1 MLNDLNRIGE
11 KCKGALDML
20 NNQMTKKAYGENNST
35 QARHIELLAQKRA
48 YDQMEKEPSE
58 HAKKFFKMEGH
69 HLKCREKS

>member
-1 MLNDLNRIGE
+1 
-11 KCKGALDML
+11 ML

-58 HAKKFFKMEGH
+58 HAKKFFKMETRN
-69 HLKCREKS
+69 LKCRENKNNSCKSNK